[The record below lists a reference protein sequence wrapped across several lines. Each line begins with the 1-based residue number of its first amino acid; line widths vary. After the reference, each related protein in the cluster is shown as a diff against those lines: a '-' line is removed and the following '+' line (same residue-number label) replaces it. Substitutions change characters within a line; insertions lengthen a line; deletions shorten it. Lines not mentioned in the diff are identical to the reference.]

1 MLVLFQ
7 RGVRLRGEALRGW
20 TCCWDWVECGID
32 ISFPERLATQQAG
45 EPYLRGC
52 ACWSVKQYTQTP
64 AQRMRET
71 ACCCSK
77 QPLMADLGS
86 HAAMAPAGTAGVGR
100 SFTRPL
106 VMDEAGRGYVCSRPE
121 NVCTSSTGAAA
132 CLASASPCSRQSV
145 PPLDGRIPEALITL
159 TYSPSYLSHQ
169 WRRNP
174 SPQQRPPTRHSSG
187 AASAPNRWEGEP
199 GLGGPAV
206 GKNPSISALKRLL
219 QPTIQETRLPAATA
233 PGDGTG
239 GGSATLAQ
247 PLFLQEAAPA
257 GTNDSTRQMAPACLP
272 YLACSPGAPYP
283 RTLAQGVYISDITYE
298 HVASLFNRPTE
309 ECCKELGL
317 GITSFKVSLAVLLC
331 WRLLLLRAMRR
342 TGRILAQAK
351 TPHWCA
357 ERRARS
363 GKSGYNHVI
372 SVKTGIPACNSQPR

>member
-7 RGVRLRGEALRGW
+7 CGVRLRGEALRGW

-71 ACCCSK
+71 AGCCSK
-77 QPLMADLGS
+77 LPLMADLGS
-86 HAAMAPAGTAGVGR
+86 NAAMAPAGTAGVGR

-106 VMDEAGRGYVCSRPE
+106 VMDEAGRGYVCSHPE

-159 TYSPSYLSHQ
+159 IYSPSYLSHQ

-206 GKNPSISALKRLL
+206 VNNPSISALKRLL

-239 GGSATLAQ
+239 GGSAARWHNPFYCKRPLLLAPMIPPGRWLLSACHTLLAH
-247 PLFLQEAAPA
+247 PARPTHARLRRASTSLTSPTSMWPPYSTAPPRSAARSWAWASPPSRSASQCCFA
-257 GTNDSTRQMAPACLP
+257 GCCCCCEQCA
-272 YLACSPGAPYP
+272 
-283 RTLAQGVYISDITYE
+283 AQG
-298 HVASLFNRPTE
+298 ASLPKPKRPT
-309 ECCKELGL
+309 G
-317 GITSFKVSLAVLLC
+317 VL
-331 WRLLLLRAMRR
+331 RGEPEV
-342 TGRILAQAK
+342 GRVV
-351 TPHWCA
+351 T
-357 ERRARS
+357 
-363 GKSGYNHVI
+363 V
-372 SVKTGIPACNSQPR
+372 T